1 MYENHDG
8 DENSLTPEKMVSLCL
23 MPVFSF
29 ERHTLNRHLTLKQYR
44 NLDLT
49 LFAVMLIISESL
61 IVNAATRWFPD
72 QLYTVSV
79 SAAIVSIILM
89 RSGPWAAVHAVL
101 GGLVYC
107 FWAGGTPKQYLIYG
121 IGNLFSLISLLMFRL
136 FGKERIREN
145 VLLILLFALC
155 TQLFMQMGRACVS
168 FVMGAPIRTGFNFI
182 TTDALSGLFTMVI
195 VWIASRLDGVFEDQI
210 SYLLR
215 VQKENEEEKGGF

>member
-1 MYENHDG
+1 M
-8 DENSLTPEKMVSLCL
+8 
-23 MPVFSF
+23 
-29 ERHTLNRHLTLKQYR
+29 NRHLTLKQYR
-44 NLDLT
+44 NLDLF

-61 IVNAATRWFPD
+61 IVNAAIRWFPD

-79 SAAIVSIILM
+79 CAAIVSIVMM
-89 RSGPWAAVHAVL
+89 RWGAWGAVHAVL

-107 FWAGGTPKQYLIYG
+107 FWAGGAPKQYLIYM
-121 IGNLFSLISLLMFRL
+121 IGNLFSLLSLLMFRL
-136 FGKERIREN
+136 AGKKRICEN
-145 VLLILLFALC
+145 VLLTLFYAVC

-168 FVMGAPIRTGFNFI
+168 FVMGAPVSTGVNFI

>member
-1 MYENHDG
+1 M
-8 DENSLTPEKMVSLCL
+8 
-23 MPVFSF
+23 
-29 ERHTLNRHLTLKQYR
+29 NRHMTLKQYR
-44 NLDLT
+44 NLDLF

-61 IVNAATRWFPD
+61 IVNAAIRWFPD

-79 SAAIVSIILM
+79 CAAIVSIVLM
-89 RSGPWAAVHAVL
+89 RWGPWAAIHAVV

-107 FWAGGTPKQYLIYG
+107 FWAGGLPKQYLIYG

-145 VLLILLFALC
+145 VLLTLLFAVC

-168 FVMGAPIRTGFNFI
+168 FVMGAPVSTGFSFI

-215 VQKENEEEKGGF
+215 VQKELEDEKGGL

>member
-1 MYENHDG
+1 M
-8 DENSLTPEKMVSLCL
+8 
-23 MPVFSF
+23 
-29 ERHTLNRHLTLKQYR
+29 NRHMTLKQYR
-44 NLDLT
+44 NLDLF

-61 IVNAATRWFPD
+61 IVNAAIRWFPD

-79 SAAIVSIILM
+79 CAAIVSILLM
-89 RSGPWAAVHAVL
+89 RWGPWAAIHAIV

-107 FWAGGTPKQYLIYG
+107 FWAGGSLKQYLIYG

-145 VLLILLFALC
+145 VLLTLLFAVC

-168 FVMGAPIRTGFNFI
+168 FVMGAPVSTGFSFI

>member
-1 MYENHDG
+1 M
-8 DENSLTPEKMVSLCL
+8 
-23 MPVFSF
+23 
-29 ERHTLNRHLTLKQYR
+29 NRHMTLKQYR
-44 NLDLT
+44 NLDLF

-61 IVNAATRWFPD
+61 IVNAAIRWFPD

-79 SAAIVSIILM
+79 CAAIVSIVLM
-89 RSGPWAAVHAVL
+89 RWGPWAAIHAIV

-107 FWAGGTPKQYLIYG
+107 YWAGGSPKQYLIYG

-145 VLLILLFALC
+145 VLLTLLFAVC

-168 FVMGAPIRTGFNFI
+168 FVMGAPVSTGFSFI

>member
-1 MYENHDG
+1 M
-8 DENSLTPEKMVSLCL
+8 
-23 MPVFSF
+23 
-29 ERHTLNRHLTLKQYR
+29 NRHMTLKQYR
-44 NLDLT
+44 NLDLF

-61 IVNAATRWFPD
+61 IVNAAIRWFPD

-79 SAAIVSIILM
+79 CAAIVSIVLM
-89 RSGPWAAVHAVL
+89 RWGPWAAIHAIV

-107 FWAGGTPKQYLIYG
+107 FWAGGSPKQYLIYG

-145 VLLILLFALC
+145 VLLTLLFAVC

-168 FVMGAPIRTGFNFI
+168 FVMGAPVSTGFSFI

-215 VQKENEEEKGGF
+215 VQRENEEEKGGF

>member
-1 MYENHDG
+1 M
-8 DENSLTPEKMVSLCL
+8 
-23 MPVFSF
+23 
-29 ERHTLNRHLTLKQYR
+29 NRHMTLKQYR
-44 NLDLT
+44 NLDLF

-61 IVNAATRWFPD
+61 IVNAAIRWFPD

-79 SAAIVSIILM
+79 CAAIVSIVLM
-89 RSGPWAAVHAVL
+89 RWGPWAAIHAAV

-107 FWAGGTPKQYLIYG
+107 FWAGGSPKQYLIYG

-136 FGKERIREN
+136 PGKERIREN
-145 VLLILLFALC
+145 VLLTLLFAVC

-168 FVMGAPIRTGFNFI
+168 FVMGSPISTGFSFI

-215 VQKENEEEKGGF
+215 VQAEAKEEKGGF

>member
-1 MYENHDG
+1 M
-8 DENSLTPEKMVSLCL
+8 
-23 MPVFSF
+23 
-29 ERHTLNRHLTLKQYR
+29 NRHMTLKQYR
-44 NLDLT
+44 RLDLF

-61 IVNAATRWFPD
+61 IVNAAIRWFPD

-79 SAAIVSIILM
+79 SAAITAIVMM
-89 RSGPWAAVHAVL
+89 RWGARAAIHAVL

-107 FWAGGTPKQYLIYG
+107 FWAGGSPKQFLIYG
-121 IGNLFSLISLLMFRL
+121 IGNLFGLASLLMFRL
-136 FGKERIREN
+136 WGKDRIREN
-145 VLLILLFALC
+145 VLLTLLFAVC
-155 TQLFMQMGRACVS
+155 TQLFMQIGRACVS
-168 FVMGAPIRTGFNFI
+168 FLSGAPIESGLHFI

>member
-1 MYENHDG
+1 M
-8 DENSLTPEKMVSLCL
+8 
-23 MPVFSF
+23 
-29 ERHTLNRHLTLKQYR
+29 NRHMTLKQYR
-44 NLDLT
+44 NLDLF

-61 IVNAATRWFPD
+61 IVNAAIRWF
-72 QLYTVSV
+72 
-79 SAAIVSIILM
+79 
-89 RSGPWAAVHAVL
+89 AVV

-107 FWAGGTPKQYLIYG
+107 FWAGGSPKQYLIYG

-145 VLLILLFALC
+145 VLLALLFAVC

-168 FVMGAPIRTGFNFI
+168 FVMGAPVSTGFSFI